1 MALDEIGRQAET
13 RFDIVIIIPGDF
25 QAFHAE
31 RPNDDDPP
39 FWLNWTKF
47 DYLYVLFS
55 EEGAANPDPQ
65 RLTLVVEGENFQLYR
80 VLKVPQVRAEE

>member
-1 MALDEIGRQAET
+1 VLHVRS
-13 RFDIVIIIPGDF
+13 DF
-25 QAFHAE
+25 ESFADTSDGTPPAIAQLILAAE